1 MNIQVRLVASLLS
14 LAAVCPASAE
24 LLPLPDQLVG
34 FDTDAGAQLLFHAD
48 ATKAYFPLSS
58 QFVTQATQSYC
69 GVASLVMVLNS
80 LKMAAPPS
88 DVLKPFSAFDQVN
101 FFTDRTEAVRPR
113 ADIEQRGMTLDQL
126 GGLARAWGADAV
138 VHHAA
143 DSNLAEFRDLASK
156 ALATTDQYVVVN
168 FLRSAIGQ
176 QKFGHISPLA
186 AYDSDTDRFL
196 VLDVARYKY
205 EPFWVTAGDLF
216 AAMNTTDS
224 DNADRTRGFVIVGR
238 GSGK

>member
-1 MNIQVRLVASLLS
+1 MVRSSHVVALILSLLG
-14 LAAVCPASAE
+14 ACPASAE

-34 FDTDAGAQLLFHAD
+34 FDTEPGSQLLFHAES
-48 ATKAYFPLSS
+48 TKAYFPLSS

-69 GVASLVMVLNS
+69 GVASLVMVLNA
-80 LKMAAPPS
+80 LKMAAPAS
-88 DVLKPFSAFDQVN
+88 EVLKPFSAFDQVN

-126 GGLARAWGADAV
+126 GGLAEAWDAKAA

-143 DSNLAEFRDLASK
+143 DSSVDEFRGLASK
-156 ALATTDQYVVVN
+156 ALATPDQYVVVN

-186 AYDSDTDRFL
+186 AYDADTDRFL
-196 VLDVARYKY
+196 VFDVARYKY
-205 EPFWVTAGDLF
+205 APFWVTASDLF

-224 DNADRTRGFVIVGR
+224 DNGDRTRGFVVIGR
-238 GSGK
+238 